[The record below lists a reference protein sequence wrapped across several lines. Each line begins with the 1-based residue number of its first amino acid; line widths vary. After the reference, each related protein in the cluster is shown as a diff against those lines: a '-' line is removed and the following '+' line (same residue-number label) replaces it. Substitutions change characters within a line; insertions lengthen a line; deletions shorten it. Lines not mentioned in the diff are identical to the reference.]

1 MTANNDP
8 SEPSDQL
15 HELRRE
21 NEELRA
27 RVRELG
33 QALEEPLATVQAI
46 RDGLVDAVVVDRSEV
61 PEVLTLESADEM
73 YLRLAQQAAKV
84 GTWEWDVATGRL
96 NASPTF
102 WQLLGEASPPS
113 QADLGLWERR
123 IAADDREQFTAKLNN
138 LRERGDEF
146 SWEHRVTGMDGET
159 RWLDTRGCLL
169 CSVNGDDRRV
179 VGVSLDI
186 TPRMRA
192 EEKLRLA
199 DRHKTEF
206 LATLAHE
213 LRNPLAPIQNSL
225 NILHAANDATPSA
238 YRLYEMM
245 ERQVGN
251 LVRLVD
257 DLLEMSR
264 ISTGKIELRRDIVD
278 LTAVIRSAVET
289 SRPLIDAA
297 GHELNLS
304 LPPEPLAVDVDPMR
318 ISQVLANL
326 LNNAAKYTKPG
337 GKIWLTAAKAADSAQ
352 MSLRDNGVGIPG
364 NMLPEIFDMFTQIDR
379 DRKQAQGGLGIGLAL
394 AKKLIEMHGGAIE
407 ARSNGPGEGS
417 EFLIRLPL
425 AHKNAQSLRID
436 SARDQTRTLPS
447 VHRVLVVDDNADAA
461 TSLGL
466 LLETLGNDVQ
476 VAQDG
481 PSALR
486 LLDAYRPQIVFLD
499 LGMPGMSGYE
509 VAKKMRENPAFDNIT
524 LVALTGWGQED
535 DRRRTQQAGFDY
547 HLVKPMGIAPV
558 KEVLSNMDVK
568 GSRLAS
574 ELA

>member
-1 MTANNDP
+1 MTAKDDP
-8 SEPSDQL
+8 SDPL
-15 HELRRE
+15 HALRRE
-21 NEELRA
+21 NEELRD
-27 RVRELG
+27 RVKELG

-46 RDGLVDAVVVDRSEV
+46 REGLVDAVVVDRSEV
-61 PEVLTLESADEM
+61 PEVLTLESANEL

-84 GTWEWDVATGRL
+84 GTWEWDVTTGRL
-96 NASPTF
+96 NASPIF
-102 WQLLGEASPPS
+102 WQLLGEASPPA
-113 QADLGLWERR
+113 QADLGFWERR
-123 IAADDREQFTAKLNN
+123 IAADDREQFTAKLNK

-146 SWEHRVTGMDGET
+146 AWEHRVAGMDGEL

-169 CSVNGDDRRV
+169 GSAERNARRV
-179 VGVSLDI
+179 VGISLDI

-199 DRHKTEF
+199 DQHKTEF

-213 LRNPLAPIQNSL
+213 LRNPLAPIQNAL
-225 NILHAANDATPSA
+225 NILHAGNDATPSA

-245 ERQVGN
+245 ERQVAI

-257 DLLEMSR
+257 DLLEVSR
-264 ISTGKIELRRDIVD
+264 ISTGKIELRKEIVD
-278 LTAVIRSAVET
+278 LTAVINSAVET
-289 SRPLIDAA
+289 SRPLMDAG
-297 GHELNLS
+297 GHEVNLS
-304 LPPEPLAVDVDPMR
+304 VPPESLAVSVDPMR

-326 LNNAAKYTKPG
+326 LNNATKYTKPG
-337 GKIWLTAAKAADSAQ
+337 GKIWFTVNKAADSAQ
-352 MSLRDNGVGIPG
+352 MSIRDNGVGIPG
-364 NMLPEIFDMFTQIDR
+364 DMLPKIFDMFTQIDR

-394 AKKLIEMHGGAIE
+394 AKNLIGMHGGAIE

-425 AHKNAQSLRID
+425 AHKGAQSLRMD
-436 SARDQTRTLPS
+436 SAHDQTRTLPS
-447 VHRVLVVDDNADAA
+447 VRRVLVVDDNADAA

-466 LLETLGNDVQ
+466 LLETMGNDVQ

-486 LLDAYRPQIVFLD
+486 LLHAYRPQVIFLD

-509 VAKKMRENPAFDNIT
+509 VAEKMREHPAFDDIT
-524 LVALTGWGQED
+524 LVALTGWGQDD

-547 HLVKPMGIAPV
+547 HLVKPIGFASV
-558 KEVLSNMDVK
+558 KEVLSTVNAK
-568 GSRLAS
+568 ESRLAS
-574 ELA
+574 GLG

>member
-8 SEPSDQL
+8 SEPVDLL

-27 RVRELG
+27 RVKELG

-96 NASPTF
+96 KASPTF
-102 WQLLGEASPPS
+102 WQLLGEFSPPS
-113 QADLGLWERR
+113 QADLSFWERR
-123 IAADDREQFTAKLNN
+123 IAADDREQFTGKLSN
-138 LRERGDEF
+138 LRQRGDEF

-169 CSVNGDDRRV
+169 CSVNGDGRRV

-186 TPRMRA
+186 TTRMRA
-192 EEKLRLA
+192 EERLKLA

-257 DLLEMSR
+257 DLLEVSR
-264 ISTGKIELRRDIVD
+264 ISTGKIELRKEIVD
-278 LTAVIRSAVET
+278 LTAVINSAVET
-289 SRPLIDAA
+289 SRPLIDAS
-297 GHELNLS
+297 GHELYLS
-304 LPPEPLAVDVDPMR
+304 LPPEPLAVDADPMR

-326 LNNAAKYTKPG
+326 LNNATKYTKPG
-337 GKIWLTAAKAADSAQ
+337 GKIWLTANAAGDSVLV
-352 MSLRDNGVGIPG
+352 SVRDNGVGIPAQ
-364 NMLPEIFDMFTQIDR
+364 MLPEIFDMFTQIDR

-425 AHKNAQSLRID
+425 AHKDAQSHRID
-436 SARDQTRTLPS
+436 SSHDHTRMLPS
-447 VHRVLVVDDNADAA
+447 VRRILVVDDNTDAA

-466 LLETLGNDVQ
+466 LLETMGNDVQ

-486 LLDAYRPQIVFLD
+486 LLDAYRPQVVFLD

-509 VAKKMRENPAFDNIT
+509 VAKTMRDNPAFDDIT
-524 LVALTGWGQED
+524 LVALTGWGQDD
-535 DRRRTQQAGFDY
+535 DRRRTHQAGFDY
-547 HLVKPMGIAPV
+547 HLVKPIGLAPV
-558 KEVLSNMDVK
+558 NEVLSKVGAEAK
-568 GSRLAS
+568 